1 MLEEFSLVL
10 KKLLTSVDRK
20 AANALLGAANG
31 QVPADLC
38 ILHWII
44 DGKGWRA
51 RQCCLCTST
60 CTCLG
65 CAGGMVCWQHRSSGC
80 PGMHVCRLRRRIS
93 APCMHFDHAAKLAA
107 ACSAYPL

>member
-38 ILHWII
+38 ILSSW
-44 DGKGWRA
+44 DVGMGSLMVR
-51 RQCCLCTST
+51 T
-60 CTCLG
+60 
-65 CAGGMVCWQHRSSGC
+65 GGGPPV
-80 PGMHVCRLRRRIS
+80 LR
-93 APCMHFDHAAKLAA
+93 MHFHLHLLGLRWRHGLLAA
-107 ACSAYPL
+107 SFLRMPWHACGQVKAAHLSTLHAH